1 MHHYIFFLKTYY
13 IINRHYFIHSSL
25 FFSYAFNFFLNLIF
39 FKGVPVRQFMG
50 LRPKMYSLLL
60 SSGEEKKTAKGV
72 SKSMIKNQLKYSM
85 YRDCLFNKLKY
96 NHTMKLI
103 RSNNH
108 ELYNC
113 DKVNKI
119 SLSCF
124 DDKRFVK
131 SCGVETLAFGHC
143 DITICQNLQ
152 DLLSESN

>member
-1 MHHYIFFLKTYY
+1 
-13 IINRHYFIHSSL
+13 
-25 FFSYAFNFFLNLIF
+25 
-39 FKGVPVRQFMG
+39 
-50 LRPKMYSLLL
+50 
-60 SSGEEKKTAKGV
+60 
-72 SKSMIKNQLKYSM
+72 M

-108 ELYNC
+108 ELYC